1 MILDE
6 FLTAKDRV
14 ALKKLPI
21 TLELRKNSSCLVIIG
36 ADSVELGDAFSQY
49 ISMCLK
55 GDDYFFHTPKTELI
69 LPEIVDSGSNI
80 SLNKYIIIKLY
91 DQKLTDAGKSKI
103 NSGLLLYRDYIPEYN
118 LKLVFILSHD
128 LMRYLQTSAY
138 DFFSFSNY
146 ARFFFDHKYRYKRID
161 TDNRKLS
168 TLIEELDA
176 YLSGNKKKTN
186 IIIEKTFSIID
197 EAYQKSEAD
206 IALDYSNKLLTLS
219 AKSNDKF
226 HQAVALSYIGL
237 IYSSK
242 GDADNALKYYMQA
255 LEIDKEIGCKQGEAS
270 QLGNIGLIY
279 SSKGDADNALKYY
292 MQALEIDKEIGY
304 KQGEAIDL
312 GNIGNIYSSK
322 GDADNAL
329 KYYMQALEIDKEIGY
344 KQGEAIDLNNI
355 GNIYSSK
362 GDADNALK
370 YYMQALEINKEIGY
384 KQGEAS
390 DLNNIGNIY
399 SSKGDADNALKYLKQ
414 ALEIAKKY
422 KFKSLEKKIKSSL
435 DEIKNKILQ

>member
-14 ALKKLPI
+14 DLKKLPI
-21 TLELRKNSSCLVIIG
+21 TLELRKNSSCLVLIG

-49 ISMCLK
+49 ISICLK

-80 SLNKYIIIKLY
+80 FFDKYIIIKLY
-91 DQKLTDAGKSKI
+91 DQNLTDTGKSKI

-118 LKLVFILSHD
+118 LKLIFILSHD

-138 DFFSFSNY
+138 DFFSFNNY
-146 ARFFFDHKYRYKRID
+146 SRFFFDHKYRYERID

-168 TLIEELDA
+168 TLIKELNT
-176 YLSGNKKKTN
+176 YLSGNNKKTN
-186 IIIEKTFSIID
+186 SIIEKTFSIIR

-206 IALDYSNKLLTLS
+206 IAFDYSHKLLKLS

-226 HQAVALSYIGL
+226 HQAVALSYIGV
-237 IYSSK
+237 IYRSK
-242 GDADNALKYYMQA
+242 GDADNALKYHMQA
-255 LEIDKEIGCKQGEAS
+255 LEIHKEIGYKQGEANA
-270 QLGNIGLIY
+270 LGNIGLIY
-279 SSKGDADNALKYY
+279 SDKGDTDNSLKYLK
-292 MQALEIDKEIGY
+292 QALEIDKEIGY
-304 KQGEAIDL
+304 KQGEASQL
-312 GNIGNIYSSK
+312 GNIGLIYR
-322 GDADNAL
+322 
-329 KYYMQALEIDKEIGY
+329 
-344 KQGEAIDLNNI
+344 
-355 GNIYSSK
+355 
-362 GDADNALK
+362 
-370 YYMQALEINKEIGY
+370 
-384 KQGEAS
+384 
-390 DLNNIGNIY
+390 
-399 SSKGDADNALKYLKQ
+399 SKGDADNALKYLKQ

>member
-14 ALKKLPI
+14 ALKKLPL
-21 TLELRKNSSCLVIIG
+21 TLKLRKNSSCLVIIG

-55 GDDYFFHTPKTELI
+55 EDAYFFHTPKTELI
-69 LPEIVDSGSNI
+69 LPEIVDSSSNI

-91 DQKLTDAGKSKI
+91 DQKLTNAGKSKI

-118 LKLVFILSHD
+118 LKLIFIFSHD

-146 ARFFFDHKYRYKRID
+146 SRFFFDHKYRYKRID

-168 TLIEELDA
+168 TLIKELDT
-176 YLSGNKKKTN
+176 YLSGNKKKKN
-186 IIIEKTFSIID
+186 IIIEKTFSIII

-206 IALDYSNKLLTLS
+206 IALDYSHKLLKLS

-226 HQAVALSYIGL
+226 HQAAALSYIGL
-237 IYSSK
+237 IYRSKGDAENALKYHLHALEIHKEIGYKKGEASQLGNIGLIYRSK
-242 GDADNALKYYMQA
+242 GDADNALKYHLHA
-255 LEIDKEIGCKQGEAS
+255 LEIDKEIGYKQGEAS

-279 SSKGDADNALKYY
+279 R
-292 MQALEIDKEIGY
+292 
-304 KQGEAIDL
+304 
-312 GNIGNIYSSK
+312 
-322 GDADNAL
+322 
-329 KYYMQALEIDKEIGY
+329 
-344 KQGEAIDLNNI
+344 
-355 GNIYSSK
+355 
-362 GDADNALK
+362 
-370 YYMQALEINKEIGY
+370 
-384 KQGEAS
+384 
-390 DLNNIGNIY
+390 
-399 SSKGDADNALKYLKQ
+399 SKGDADNALKYLKQ

-435 DEIKNKILQ
+435 DEIKNKNSE

>member
-14 ALKKLPI
+14 ALKQLPL

-55 GDDYFFHTPKTELI
+55 GDAYFFHTPKTELI

-80 SLNKYIIIKLY
+80 SLDKYIIIKLY
-91 DQKLTDAGKSKI
+91 DQKLTDAGKLKI

-146 ARFFFDHKYRYKRID
+146 SRFFFDHKYRYERID

-168 TLIEELDA
+168 TLIKELDT
-176 YLSGNKKKTN
+176 YLSANNKKTN
-186 IIIEKTFSIID
+186 IILEKIFSIID

-206 IALDYSNKLLTLS
+206 IALDYSHKLLNFST
-219 AKSNDKF
+219 KSNDKF
-226 HQAVALSYIGL
+226 YQAAALSNIGL
-237 IYSSK
+237 IYRDK
-242 GDADNALKYYMQA
+242 GDADNALKYHMQA
-255 LEIDKEIGCKQGEAS
+255 LEIHKEIGYKQGEAS
-270 QLGNIGLIY
+270 DLGNIGLIY
-279 SSKGDADNALKYY
+279 SDKGDADNALKYHMQALEIHKEIGY
-292 MQALEIDKEIGY
+292 KQGEASDLGNIGIIYRVKGDADNALKYHMQALEIDKEIGY
-304 KQGEAIDL
+304 KQGEASDL
-312 GNIGNIYSSK
+312 GNIGLIYR
-322 GDADNAL
+322 D
-329 KYYMQALEIDKEIGY
+329 
-344 KQGEAIDLNNI
+344 
-355 GNIYSSK
+355 
-362 GDADNALK
+362 
-370 YYMQALEINKEIGY
+370 
-384 KQGEAS
+384 
-390 DLNNIGNIY
+390 
-399 SSKGDADNALKYLKQ
+399 KGDADNALKYLML

-422 KFKSLEKKIKSSL
+422 KFKSHEKKIKSSL
-435 DEIKNKILQ
+435 DEIKF